1 MNIAYKLMTGK
12 EVKNEEFK
20 YLLWLTLL
28 ELQDC
33 TTQDIVGGVDEE
45 ECFNIN
51 DMLDTLNSD
60 LTQSTIID
68 D

>member
-51 DMLDTLNSD
+51 DMLDALNSD